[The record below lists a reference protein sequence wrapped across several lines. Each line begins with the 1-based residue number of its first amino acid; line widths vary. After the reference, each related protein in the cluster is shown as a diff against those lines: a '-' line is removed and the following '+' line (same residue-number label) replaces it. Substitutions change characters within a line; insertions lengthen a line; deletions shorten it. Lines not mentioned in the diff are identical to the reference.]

1 MHGEGVEIEIKFYVN
16 GNWKA
21 GTTPRAN
28 ALKVKEQ
35 ERAIEAVVVRIC
47 GMCMYRAIPLCVCPG
62 PPGLLRRAK

>member
-35 ERAIEAVVVRIC
+35 EGAIEAEAARIY